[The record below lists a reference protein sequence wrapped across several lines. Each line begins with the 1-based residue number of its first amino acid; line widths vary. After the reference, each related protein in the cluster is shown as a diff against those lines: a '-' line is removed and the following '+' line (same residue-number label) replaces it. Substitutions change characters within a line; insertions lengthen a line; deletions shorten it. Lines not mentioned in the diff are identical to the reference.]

1 MISNY
6 NDNKLYKRHEDDI
19 KLPAL
24 AIYMPAITHLM
35 NLLTQN
41 IGRTEKV

>member
-6 NDNKLYKRHEDDI
+6 NDKLYKRHEDDI

-24 AIYMPAITHLM
+24 AIYIPAITDLM
-35 NLLTQN
+35 NLLT
-41 IGRTEKV
+41 